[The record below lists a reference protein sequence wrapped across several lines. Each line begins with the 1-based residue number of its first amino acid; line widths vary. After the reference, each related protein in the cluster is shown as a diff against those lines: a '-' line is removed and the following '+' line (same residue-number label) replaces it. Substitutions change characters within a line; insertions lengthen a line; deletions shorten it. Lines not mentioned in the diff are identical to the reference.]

1 MTSRRPFLLLRISFP
16 GRLILIQLPSG
27 FWNKLRFYLPDPKP
41 TLTAASAALAVRNK
55 TSSGPIGP
63 MGLLQSPAAL
73 GGGSNTNYG
82 SSGWHYDNVI
92 SNNLGSS
99 HYIYHLKFL
108 VLIWTIPSLVL
119 ILLGCTHYLLLT
131 SSKSSVTVQSGAS
144 YLSQDFVMFFH
155 VSCLGSR

>member
-1 MTSRRPFLLLRISFP
+1 M
-16 GRLILIQLPSG
+16 PSG

-63 MGLLQSPAAL
+63 IGLLQSPAAL

-99 HYIYHLKFL
+99 NSIYHLKFH
-108 VLIWTIPSLVL
+108 VLIWTGPSLVH
-119 ILLGCTHYLLLT
+119 ILQGYPSGCTHYLLLT

-144 YLSQDFVMFFH
+144 YLLQDFVMFFH